1 MKALVYYEPWKELFG
16 EQLKQ
21 VIKKMKKVLLL
32 TAMSIIGSAGITHAQ
47 SAYKINQSKDMD
59 MKLSGTS
66 TLHNW
71 TMDAK
76 TFSGDA
82 DFKISTAGELTSI
95 KFLTFSLVVANLKAS
110 ENGLTKNAYKALK
123 ESDYKDIDY
132 RLLSATITPEKGNKY
147 MVKARGNLT
156 IAGVTHE
163 VTMNV
168 ECIVNPD
175 ATITCTG
182 SEKLNMTDYAV
193 KPPTFMLG
201 AMKTG
206 DAITLDFTLTY
217 KKQS

>member
-1 MKALVYYEPWKELFG
+1 MKNI
-16 EQLKQ
+16 KQ
-21 VIKKMKKVLLL
+21 VLFL
-32 TAMSIIGSAGITHAQ
+32 TAISIMGSLGMAHAQ
-47 SAYKINQSKDMD
+47 SAYKINESKDMD

-66 TLHNW
+66 TLHSW

-82 DFKISTAGELTSI
+82 DFKTGASGELTSV
-95 KFLTFSLVVANLKAS
+95 KFLTFSLAVANLKGS
-110 ENGLTKNAYKALK
+110 ENGLNKNAYKALK
-123 ESDYKDIDY
+123 ANDYKDIDY
-132 RLLSATITPEKGNKY
+132 KLLSATVTPEKDNKY
-147 MVKARGNLT
+147 LIKAHGDLT
-156 IAGVTHE
+156 IAGVTLE
-163 VTMNV
+163 VTIDV
-168 ECIVNPD
+168 ECVVNPD

-206 DAITLDFTLTY
+206 DAITLNFTLTY